1 MTVGENMKAIRIG
14 KGFTQKQVAER
25 SGMAD
30 SAIRKYESGKVHPKM
45 TTLFQIAK
53 ALEVDLSVLTNGD
66 PYYPITEG
74 TYAMINILE
83 SIGKLDQNQL
93 QLVAKHIDPVIL
105 DDTVDPEWAQLHE
118 KFNNSTIT
126 REELNRYV
134 EIIRQTANGA
144 GDRMEK
150 AMMLLNPAG
159 KQEAVKRVEE
169 LTEIPKYQLTPGKSV
184 ITASEPTEAD
194 HHVTTAPDSETPSE
208 SKETPPQA
216 DAQDG
221 EE

>member
-1 MTVGENMKAIRIG
+1 MGFGDRI
-14 KGFTQKQVAER
+14 KEYRKLLKISQKELAER
-25 SGMAD
+25 AGISLMSVRRYETNEREPRREVLDRIAYALNVD
-30 SAIRKYESGKVHPKM
+30 SSELYPP
-45 TTLFQIAK
+45 F
-53 ALEVDLSVLTNGD
+53 ALHHSRAHAVLN
-66 PYYPITEG
+66 PI
-74 TYAMINILE
+74 I
-83 SIGKLDQNQL
+83 
-93 QLVAKHIDPVIL
+93 V

-126 REELNRYV
+126 REELKRYV

-208 SKETPPQA
+208 SKETPPQ
-216 DAQDG
+216 DNAQDG